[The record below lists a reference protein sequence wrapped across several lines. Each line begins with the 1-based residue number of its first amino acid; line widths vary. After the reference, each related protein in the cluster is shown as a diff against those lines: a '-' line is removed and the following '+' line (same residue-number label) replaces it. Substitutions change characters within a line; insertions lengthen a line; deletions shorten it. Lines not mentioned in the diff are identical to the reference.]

1 MHSEL
6 QGWGNTQW
14 GFAKI
19 GFATFNVPETGGPVI
34 VYRYPENGQLEVAED
49 PFITVQFFD
58 PTYNLNTATVGI
70 TIDGVLAYVGATGFS
85 AGYLG
90 KVSYA
95 GGVLTVN
102 IRYVAGFA
110 FEKTVTMSAYVQD
123 FTDLSVTSDCTFK
136 IRANPICYT
145 GLKPLPVETA
155 LQTPFTRFISLE
167 PYRTLFLD
175 NALRSQPVSVASSA
189 TKAARALYQ
198 AAFSTELCT
207 LQNPYDLRN
216 KDALESVVC
225 EKQNTRSIDQ
235 ALTASSKNLK
245 ADIQAFHKLS
255 GLDAAYLT
263 AFNDYLDSTLYLYR
277 VSLVANVLLFAKAYE
292 LAQDR

>member
-1 MHSEL
+1 MHGEL
-6 QGWGNTQW
+6 PGWGTAQW
-14 GFAKI
+14 GFAKF
-19 GFATFNVPETGGPVI
+19 GLNETTGGPLVI
-34 VYRYPENGQLEVAED
+34 YKYPESEQLEVAED
-49 PFITVQFFD
+49 TFITVQFFD
-58 PTYNLNTATVGI
+58 PTYNLNTATVAI
-70 TIDGVLAYVGATGFS
+70 TINGVLAYVGATGFS

-95 GGVLTVN
+95 GGVLTVR
-102 IRYVAGFA
+102 IRYVAGFT
-110 FEKTVTMSAYVQD
+110 FEQTVSMSAYVQD
-123 FTDLSVTSDCTFK
+123 LTDLSVTANWTFK
-136 IRANPICYT
+136 IRANPVCYT
-145 GLKPLPVETA
+145 GLKPLPVEVA
-155 LQTPFTRFISLE
+155 LQSSFTRFISLE

-175 NALRSQPVSVASSA
+175 NALRSQPASVASSA
-189 TKAARALYQ
+189 SKAARALYQ

-292 LAQDR
+292 LAQDS